1 MESISTK
8 TFLCQ
13 KSFDE
18 FSENFKKERH
28 ENILIE
34 IITAKEIDFKKT
46 MHFKDILDE
55 DISEGYNNI
64 LVDLSECDF
73 VDSSFL
79 GMLVQANKVD
89 SSFLG
94 MLVQANKKLK
104 INNGHLKIIGLNALS
119 DNIIIFGGFT
129 KLFQIFNS
137 KQSAIQSCLA

>member
-8 TFLCQ
+8 TFLYQ

-18 FSENFKKERH
+18 FSEIFKKERH

-34 IITAKEIDFKKT
+34 IVTAKEIDFKKT

-79 GMLVQANKVD
+79 GI
-89 SSFLG
+89 
-94 MLVQANKKLK
+94 LVQANKKLE
-104 INNGHLKIIGLNALS
+104 IHNGHLKIIGLNALS

-137 KQSAIQSCLA
+137 KQSAIQSCLG

>member
-8 TFLCQ
+8 TFLSRQ
-13 KSFDE
+13 LSDE
-18 FSENFKKERH
+18 FYGNFKKERH

-34 IITAKEIDFKKT
+34 IITAKELDFKKT

-55 DISEGYNNI
+55 DISEGNNNI
-64 LVDLSECDF
+64 LVDLSECD
-73 VDSSFL
+73 SI
-79 GMLVQANKVD
+79 D

-119 DNIIIFGGFT
+119 DNIIILSGFR
-129 KLFQIFNS
+129 KLFHVFNS
-137 KQSAIQSCLA
+137 KQSAILSFAA

>member
-8 TFLCQ
+8 TFLYRQ
-13 KSFDE
+13 LDHD

-34 IITAKEIDFKKT
+34 IITAKELDFKKT

-55 DISEGYNNI
+55 DISEGNNNI
-64 LVDLSECDF
+64 LVDLSECD
-73 VDSSFL
+73 SI
-79 GMLVQANKVD
+79 D

-119 DNIIIFGGFT
+119 DNIIILSGFR
-129 KLFQIFNS
+129 K
-137 KQSAIQSCLA
+137 

>member
-1 MESISTK
+1 MESISIK

-13 KSFDE
+13 ESFDE
-18 FSENFKKERH
+18 FSENFTKERH

-79 GMLVQANKVD
+79 GMLVQANK
-89 SSFLG
+89 
-94 MLVQANKKLK
+94 KLK

-119 DNIIIFGGFT
+119 DNIILFGGFT

>member
-64 LVDLSECDF
+64 LVDLSECDSI
-73 VDSSFL
+73 DSAFL
-79 GMLVQANKVD
+79 GMLVQANK
-89 SSFLG
+89 L
-94 MLVQANKKLK
+94 LK
-104 INNGHLKIIGLNALS
+104 INSGHLKIIGLNASS
-119 DNIIIFGGFT
+119 DNIIIFSGFT
-129 KLFQIFNS
+129 KLFNVFNS
-137 KQSAIQSCLA
+137 KHSAIQSCAA